1 MGGSGQAVAAYY
13 VSAPAR
19 APARRRRRLTR
30 DRVVSLA
37 LITPSLIAVGVFVY
51 GMIGWTTFVSFTKW
65 NTFSP
70 NYALNGFAN
79 YVYIFNNA
87 RFQLDLRNNIVF
99 TIFFV
104 AISLVIGLTLAS
116 LLDRH
121 IKGESFFRSL
131 FLFPMAISFIVTGVV
146 WKWLLTPSAGYNLL
160 LGLDPTQNK
169 WFTDPSLIPGG
180 PTGQAGMILNDIGL
194 GFLAS
199 TQWGIPVA
207 LLSLVIAAVWQM
219 SGFVMALY
227 LAGLRGI
234 PDDLREAA
242 RVDGASEAQ
251 VYRRIVLPLLTP
263 VTVTAIIILG
273 HISLK
278 IYDLEVAMTGQG
290 IGFATDFPAS
300 YMFQTSFNDNQF
312 ARGAAVGVVMLVM
325 VATLIVPYLIW
336 NRRQEIGR

>member
-1 MGGSGQAVAAYY
+1 MGGSGPAVAASS
-13 VSAPAR
+13 VSAPTRKPVRR
-19 APARRRRRLTR
+19 ARRLTR
-30 DRVVSLA
+30 DRVFSLA
-37 LITPSLIAVGVFVY
+37 LITPSLIAVGIFVY
-51 GMIGWTTFVSFTKW
+51 GMIGWTGFVSLTKW
-65 NTFSP
+65 NTLSP
-70 NYALNGFAN
+70 NYAFNGFAN
-79 YVYIFNNA
+79 YAFIFNNA

-104 AISLVIGLTLAS
+104 SVSIVIGLSLAS

-121 IKGESFFRSL
+121 IKGEGFFRSV

-146 WKWLLTPSAGYNLL
+146 WKWLLTPTAGYNLL
-160 LGLDPTQNK
+160 FGLDPATNR
-169 WFTDPSLIPGG
+169 WFTDPTVLHLSPD
-180 PTGQAGMILNDIGL
+180 GQAGQILNDIGL

-207 LLSLVIAAVWQM
+207 LLSIVIAAVWQM

-234 PDDLREAA
+234 PDELREAA
-242 RVDGASEAQ
+242 RVDGASEWQ

-263 VTVTAIIILG
+263 VTVTVIIILG

-278 IYDLEVAMTGQG
+278 IYDLQVAMTGQG

-300 YMFQTSFNDNQF
+300 YMFQVSFTDNQF
-312 ARGAAVGVVMLVM
+312 ARGAAVAVVMLVM

-336 NRRQEIGR
+336 NRRQDMNR